1 MGTNSIQNVKLD
13 IINRISTTNDK
24 SMLQK
29 VWDMISSSEINNTSK
44 RVFTKEEKQ
53 IFNSIE
59 NGIKE
64 VQLIEKGKLKAKPIN
79 DFLNE
84 L

>member
-1 MGTNSIQNVKLD
+1 MSSNSIQNVKLN
-13 IINRISTTNDK
+13 IINRISSTNDN

-29 VWDMISSSEINNTSK
+29 VWEMISASESNEETK
-44 RVFTKEEKQ
+44 RQLTKEEKD
-53 IFNSIE
+53 ILK
-59 NGIKE
+59 GIKKGFKE
-64 VQLIEKGKLKAKPIN
+64 VQLVEKGKLKATPIK

>member
-1 MGTNSIQNVKLD
+1 MSSNSIQNVKLN
-13 IINRISTTNDK
+13 IINRISSTNDN

-29 VWDMISSSEINNTSK
+29 VWEIISASESNEETK
-44 RVFTKEEKQ
+44 RQFTKEEKD
-53 IFNSIE
+53 IL
-59 NGIKE
+59 NGIKKGFKE
-64 VQLIEKGKLKAKPIN
+64 VQLVEKGKLKATPIK